1 MGINKLIVL
10 STILVL
16 LTLLI
21 LPADATLK
29 GWQVRDKVING
40 TGIQPSGWTTATDAC
55 MKMRAAGFNVS
66 NLTDGNDTVYLWN
79 KGDYPLVFAKGTA
92 KAWADVNQ
100 SKIIDAPAQLYEQS
114 GMCPLKRA
122 GKVVGYA
129 VLTADAGIIILDVHG
144 NPTQMV

>member
-10 STILVL
+10 TAIFVL
-16 LTLLI
+16 LTLPV

-40 TGIQPSGWTTATDAC
+40 TGIQPSGWTTATNAC
-55 MKMRAAGFNVS
+55 VKMQTAGFNMSVP
-66 NLTDGNDTVYLWN
+66 TDGNDTIYLWN

-92 KAWADVNQ
+92 KTWADVNQ
-100 SKIIDAPAQLYEQS
+100 SRIIDIPAQLFERG
-114 GMCPLKRA
+114 GMCPLKRV
-122 GKVVGYA
+122 GGIVGYA
-129 VLTADAGIIILDVHG
+129 VLTADAGVIILDVHG